1 MSRVGMTRSGDMS
14 ETAMQESRLPVA
26 MIAAVSRNGVIGTDN
41 QLPWYLPEDLKFFKR
56 MTQGKPLV
64 MGRKT
69 FASIGRALPG
79 RLNIV
84 VTRDAGFA
92 AAGVRVCHDLDEAL
106 ALAEQQAIIDGVE
119 EVMVMGGGEV
129 YAQAMPRAS
138 RLYLTEVD
146 VEIDGDARFPA
157 IDRAHWHE
165 TQRVAGEESGR
176 QGRPG
181 YDFVVYCRR

>member
-1 MSRVGMTRSGDMS
+1 MSDAILEESRV
-14 ETAMQESRLPVA
+14 PVA
-26 MIAAVSRNGVIGTDN
+26 MIAAVSRNGVIGIDDR
-41 QLPWYLPEDLKFFKR
+41 LPWYLPEDLKFFKR

-84 VTRDAGFA
+84 ITRDTDFEAE
-92 AAGVRVCHDLDEAL
+92 GVRACHDLDEAL
-106 ALAEQQAIIDGVE
+106 ALAGHQAIVDGVE

-129 YAQAMPRAS
+129 YAQAMPRAL
-138 RLYLTEVD
+138 RLYLTEVA

-157 IDRAHWHE
+157 IDRSLWQE
-165 TQRVAGEESGR
+165 TQRVQGKEGGR
-176 QGRPG
+176 QGRPA
-181 YDFVVYCRR
+181 YDFVVYQRR

>member
-1 MSRVGMTRSGDMS
+1 MS
-14 ETAMQESRLPVA
+14 ETLPNESLVAVA
-26 MIAAVSRNGVIGTDN
+26 MIAALSRNGVIGIDN

-56 MTQGKPLV
+56 LTQGKPLV

-84 VTRDAGFA
+84 VTRDAGFEA
-92 AAGVRVCHDLDEAL
+92 EGVRICHDLDEAL
-106 ALAEQQAIIDGVE
+106 ALADGQAIINGVE

-157 IDRAHWHE
+157 IDRSLWQE
-165 TQRVAGEESGR
+165 EQRVPGEESGQ
-176 QGRPG
+176 QGRPD
-181 YDFVVYCRR
+181 YAFVVYHRR

>member
-1 MSRVGMTRSGDMS
+1 MNDT
-14 ETAMQESRLPVA
+14 TAEESVVSVA
-26 MIAAVSRNGVIGTDN
+26 MIAAVSRNGVIGVDN

-64 MGRKT
+64 MGRRT

-84 VTRDAGFA
+84 ITRDDGFEA
-92 AAGVRVCHDLDEAL
+92 EGVRVCHDLDEAL
-106 ALAEQQAIIDGVE
+106 ALADHQAIIDGVE

-146 VEIDGDARFPA
+146 VEVVGDARFPP
-157 IDRAHWHE
+157 IDRSCWHE
-165 TQRVAGEESGR
+165 AQRVPGEESGQ
-176 QGRPG
+176 QGRPA
-181 YDFVVYCRR
+181 YDFVIYHRR